1 MTSFKISKKTVH
13 TDSRTSI
20 IDKHLETIKSIE
32 DDKTNLDKYR
42 SELILLEKTKK
53 NFEVK
58 KKYAEV
64 FSFSQKIV
72 GLKHKIEKIEND
84 TELSDYLF
92 NSIDFIKEIDNN
104 EYTTVEDRPEDGIFK
119 YISLDSKNNK
129 GEMYKMY
136 MEKCFPAES
145 GTYFESKRNNIYR
158 CPDCDGKTT
167 NDISSGLTLCF
178 NCGLAEKSNI
188 SNLPEWNHAE
198 THEYVKPYSYKR
210 TNHFKEWINQIQGR
224 EGTLIPNEVINLL
237 IVEIKKERL
246 KDKSLI
252 TYSKIKEFLKKL
264 KLNKYYEH
272 IPNIIHKITCNK
284 QLIINNELQDK
295 LVSMFN
301 DIQEPFDKNCPKNR
315 KNFLS
320 YSYTLYKFF
329 QLLNKDDYLIYFP
342 LLKSRE
348 KLFEQENIWKKICT
362 DLKWTFIPCI

>member
-13 TDSRTSI
+13 TDARTSI
-20 IDKHLETIKSIE
+20 IDKHVETIKKIE
-32 DDKTNLDKYR
+32 DDKKNIDKYR
-42 SELILLEKTKK
+42 SELFLLEKTKK
-53 NFEVK
+53 NFECK
-58 KKYAEV
+58 NN
-64 FSFSQKIV
+64 FSDAFIVHQKIDT
-72 GLKHKIEKIEND
+72 LKDKIQRIEND

-92 NSIDFIKEIDNN
+92 NSMNFIKEIDND
-104 EYTTVEDRPEDGIFK
+104 ECTTVSDTTEDGIFK

-136 MEKCFPAES
+136 MEKCFPSEVNRTVEYS
-145 GTYFESKRNNIYR
+145 LNNTYR
-158 CPDCDGKTT
+158 CKDCGFKTT
-167 NDISSGLTLCF
+167 NDISSGLTICF

-198 THEYVKPYSYKR
+198 THEYIKPYSYKR

-224 EGTLIPNEVINLL
+224 EGTVIPADVINLL
-237 IVEIKKERL
+237 IIEIKKERL
-246 KDKSLI
+246 KDKSLV
-252 TYSKIKEFLKKL
+252 TYSKTKEFLKKL

-272 IPNIIHKITCNK
+272 IPNIIHKITGNK
-284 QLIINNELQDK
+284 QLIINNELQVK
-295 LVSMFN
+295 LISMFN

-329 QLLNKDDYLIYFP
+329 QLIDKEEYLIYFP

-348 KLFEQENIWKKICT
+348 KLFEQENIWKKICK
-362 DLKWTFIPCI
+362 DLNWTFKPCI

>member
-20 IDKHLETIKSIE
+20 IDKHLETIKKIE
-32 DDKTNLDKYR
+32 DDKKNLDKYR

-53 NFEVK
+53 NFESK
-58 KKYAEV
+58 LN
-64 FSFSQKIV
+64 FSSSFDVSRKIDII
-72 GLKHKIEKIEND
+72 KDKIKNIED
-84 TELSDYLF
+84 DRELSDYLF
-92 NSIDFIKEIDNN
+92 NSINFIREIDNN
-104 EYTTVEDRPEDGIFK
+104 EYTLVEDTSDDGIFK

-136 MEKCFPAES
+136 MEKCFSSEVN
-145 GTYFESKRNNIYR
+145 RNLNLKQNNTFR
-158 CPDCDGKTT
+158 CKDCDEKTI
-167 NDISSGLTLCF
+167 NDVSSGLTVCY
-178 NCGLAEKSNI
+178 NCGLTENSNI

-198 THEYVKPYSYKR
+198 THEYIKPYSYKR

-224 EGTLIPNEVINLL
+224 EGTIIPNDVINSL
-237 IVEIKKERL
+237 IIEIKKERL

-252 TYSKIKEFLKKL
+252 TYAKIKEFLKKL

-272 IPNIIHKITCNK
+272 IPNIIHKITGNK
-284 QLIINNELQDK
+284 QLIINTELQNK
-295 LVSMFN
+295 LVNMFN

-329 QLLNKDDYLIYFP
+329 QLLNKEDYLVYFP

-348 KLFEQENIWKKICT
+348 KLFEQENIWRKICT
-362 DLKWTFIPCI
+362 ELEWTFTPCI